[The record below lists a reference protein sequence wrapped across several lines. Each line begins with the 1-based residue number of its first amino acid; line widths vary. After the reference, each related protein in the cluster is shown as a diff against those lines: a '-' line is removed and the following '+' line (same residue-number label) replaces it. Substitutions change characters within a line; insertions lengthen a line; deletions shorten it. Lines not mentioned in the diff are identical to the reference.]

1 MPQSLISKLGLDLK
15 SYKKYKKKPYS
26 NVQFNY
32 NGIEEF
38 GEESQSEYDCNQFSH
53 VEEATTGHGHKI
65 TDVPDEKLNEM
76 NKKNVEIA
84 DVDEADQL
92 GDDKADLEE
101 WERHEALHDD
111 VTKQDRTSPYFFEKE
126 IELQWEKGG
135 SGLVF
140 YTVCYWFIMTIL

>member
-1 MPQSLISKLGLDLK
+1 MPQSLISKLGLNLK

-32 NGIEEF
+32 NEIEHF
-38 GEESQSEYDCNQFSH
+38 CDESQSEYDFDH
-53 VEEATTGHGHKI
+53 VEEATTAHGHKI
-65 TDVPDEKLNEM
+65 TDVPDDKINEM
-76 NKKNVEIA
+76 NKKNV
-84 DVDEADQL
+84 QL
-92 GDDKADLEE
+92 DADKADDSGEDKDDLEE

-140 YTVCYWFIMTIL
+140 YTVWF